1 MSDDYK
7 LYTFNESKKKLNE
20 ISYILSKKLGD
31 RWKAILFLTML
42 LMIAVIVLIITGI
55 NIPDYEVPVGHVKVF
70 FIVSLLSIAFFCAWA
85 CLIPYTDTKV
95 RGIVPFP
102 PGTEYIPVD
111 STQCG
116 ISPTLCAGAECD
128 TLCKNKDGKNKYGC
142 KKINSENVYYLGT
155 RLEKGKS
162 YCLPN
167 IKQLNDIEGCGTYTG
182 RIVWAQG
189 NDGTLRWECQCL
201 YPDLYSGSQCL
212 TQVACTDNNPDPFLN
227 KGVLGKL
234 VDQKDGKTE
243 WDPANMT
250 ASLQNVNPYEKMP
263 DGTPRFQCSCDKDPA
278 NKNVFY
284 STANDPFVCTKNLC
298 LYGMG
303 SSTDALFD
311 KKTNKC
317 MCNFDPK
324 KGGTT
329 VRSNVSGFCYPYDQD
344 CNPNPITGMC
354 KYGADIYDVGKRI
367 LFKNGNDYYLSD
379 IVGGAE
385 QLINITDIVNNTANN
400 IDKNN
405 IFDLSGTIMKNA
417 FYSFPV
423 VNPSDFSDKTNGVL
437 TTIKAVM
444 AEAGKDA
451 MLVRLNNIAKAAS
464 KNGGIAQLCNS
475 FFYRRDAP
483 NCNYQLNKEGSESI
497 FNKDLITIDCGKD
510 ANGNNAGTAVADIT
524 NSKGYTCLC
533 NDQNAK
539 LVNGYCVNCVE
550 DNKKTTV
557 VAGVSSCCSGK
568 GYVWDAGKTQ
578 ILCGHDEPACFSG
591 DSIVTMGD
599 GSFKRISEV
608 KVGDR
613 VMSGKSKESVNVI
626 ALFTELF
633 EKEKLFG
640 MNGVAPFATTD
651 HCFLTPSHKFSCI
664 NTEFVIQKEHKNEKD
679 VVQLEEGTE
688 LLMKH
693 LPVVV
698 HNITY
703 QDMDMFNVYNI
714 LTEDGSYVVNDF
726 SVSDGF
732 PDIYSHPIVAQGIIT
747 ILLSLGEELETYDRK
762 NKKTSELFNRYKHN
776 ISFDTDVS
784 PSVENAVS
792 TFFELTQKHE
802 NYIKIAYDLW
812 RESFH
817 DFYKL
822 ANSI

>member
-20 ISYILSKKLGD
+20 ISYILSNKLGE
-31 RWKAILFLTML
+31 RWKAILFLAL
-42 LMIAVIVLIITGI
+42 LLIIAVIVLIIFGI
-55 NIPDYEVPVGHVKVF
+55 NIPNYEVPVGHVKVF

-85 CLIPYTDTKV
+85 CLVPYTDTKV

-116 ISPTLCAGAECD
+116 ISPTLCKGIGDCD

-142 KKINSENVYYLGT
+142 KMINSPNVYYLGT
-155 RLEKGKS
+155 RLEVGKS

-201 YPDLYSGSQCL
+201 FPDLYSGSQCL
-212 TQVACTDNNPDPFLN
+212 TQVACTDNNPDPLYN

-234 VDQKDGKTE
+234 VDQTDGKTE
-243 WDPANMT
+243 WDPTNMP
-250 ASLQNVNPYEKMP
+250 ASLQNVNPYEKMRN
-263 DGTPRFQCSCDKDPA
+263 GSPRFQCGCDKDP
-278 NKNVFY
+278 NNRGVY
-284 STANDPFVCTKNLC
+284 YNTTTDPFVCNKNLC
-298 LYGMG
+298 YVGMG
-303 SSTDALFD
+303 SSPDALFD
-311 KKTNKC
+311 KTTNKC
-317 MCNFDPK
+317 VCKAGSM
-324 KGGTT
+324 TS
-329 VRSNVSGFCYPYDQD
+329 SNISGFCYPFDEG
-344 CNPNPITGMC
+344 CNPNPITGLC
-354 KYGADIYDVGKRI
+354 RYGADIYDLSSNRI
-367 LFKNGNDYYLSD
+367 LFKKGNEYYLSD
-379 IVGGAE
+379 KLGDE
-385 QLINITDIVNNTANN
+385 LRLINITGIVNDTANN

-405 IFDLSGTIMKNA
+405 IFDLSGTIMKDA
-417 FYSFPV
+417 FYSFLV
-423 VNPSDFSDKTNGVL
+423 RDPSDFSDKTTGLVNI
-437 TTIKAVM
+437 IKSVM
-444 AEAGKDA
+444 AQAGKDA
-451 MLVRLNNIAKAAS
+451 MLTRLNTIAKTAAAS
-464 KNGGIAQLCNS
+464 GKGLAQLCNS
-475 FFYRRDAP
+475 FFYKRDAP
-483 NCNYQLNKEGSESI
+483 NCNYQLNKEGAESI
-497 FNKDLITIDCGKD
+497 FNKNLVDIDCGKD
-510 ANGNNAGTAVADIT
+510 KNGNSIGTAIADIT
-524 NSKGYTCLC
+524 NSKGYVCSC
-533 NDQNAK
+533 NNQNAT
-539 LVNGYCVNCVE
+539 LSNGYCVDCVPDGE
-550 DNKKTTV
+550 KTL
-557 VAGVSSCCSGK
+557 ASLGKSSCCSGK
-568 GYVWDAGKTQ
+568 GYIWDAGGTQ
-578 ILCGHDEPACFSG
+578 IRCGSDENPGACFSG
-591 DSIVTMGD
+591 NSLVTMGD
-599 GSFKRISEV
+599 GTFKRISEV
-608 KVGDR
+608 KVGDC

-626 ALFTELF
+626 AVFTELF

-640 MNGVAPFATTD
+640 MNGVEPFATTD

-664 NTEFVIQKEHKNEKD
+664 NTKFVIQKEHKNEKD

-698 HNITY
+698 NNITY
-703 QDMDMFNVYNI
+703 QDMTMFNVYNI

-732 PDIYSHPIVAQGIIT
+732 PDIYSHPIVAEGIIT
-747 ILLSLGEELETYDRK
+747 ILLSVGEELETYDRK
-762 NKKTSELFNRYKHN
+762 HTSELFHRYKHN
-776 ISFDTDVS
+776 ISFDTDTP